1 MSDLLQGFDPQ
12 QRYDP
17 PKGWTSCKGWICC
30 KAWTAARLDPLQSLD
45 PLQRSAL
52 TPENLKQST
61 LAVSQCSVQ
70 QIPHWLKYDASVHF
84 DLKLPRLQ
92 PLRSLMQEIQEE
104 RQCAHGDEPY
114 ANGHGNEPY
123 PDAHRPQP
131 DADAHGPTT
140 FPHDPPPNGLWFF
153 LGPNPAPAPPLPPPH
168 RATSESGGAS
178 TAFMGSRYIDSDEA
192 AIEGAT
198 QDASM
203 MMQREHHPRRQSSDP
218 KRCKDI
224 KKKPKRGRDGS
235 SHTRRA

>member
-1 MSDLLQGFDPQ
+1 M
-12 QRYDP
+12 
-17 PKGWTSCKGWICC
+17 
-30 KAWTAARLDPLQSLD
+30 
-45 PLQRSAL
+45 SAL

-123 PDAHRPQP
+123 PDAHHPQA

-153 LGPNPAPAPPLPPPH
+153 LVP
-168 RATSESGGAS
+168 ATSESGGAS

>member
-1 MSDLLQGFDPQ
+1 MRRAIFGHRYRDDGAMFSCWQHPQGSRAMITSRRQSHIVQRGAVISWIRLLKD
-12 QRYDP
+12 
-17 PKGWTSCKGWICC
+17 
-30 KAWTAARLDPLQSLD
+30 
-45 PLQRSAL
+45 
-52 TPENLKQST
+52 
-61 LAVSQCSVQ
+61 
-70 QIPHWLKYDASVHF
+70 
-84 DLKLPRLQ
+84 
-92 PLRSLMQEIQEE
+92 
-104 RQCAHGDEPY
+104 
-114 ANGHGNEPY
+114 EPY

-153 LGPNPAPAPPLPPPH
+153 LGPNPAPAPPLSPPH

-178 TAFMGSRYIDSDEA
+178 TAFMGSRYVDSDEA

-224 KKKPKRGRDGS
+224 KKKPKRRRDGS

>member
-1 MSDLLQGFDPQ
+1 MHSQGHTSTQVHTSTRPKASIHRLRM
-12 QRYDP
+12 QRFFSSAASSSAGSAERP
-17 PKGWTSCKGWICC
+17 AT
-30 KAWTAARLDPLQSLD
+30 AWQ
-45 PLQRSAL
+45 
-52 TPENLKQST
+52 
-61 LAVSQCSVQ
+61 
-70 QIPHWLKYDASVHF
+70 
-84 DLKLPRLQ
+84 
-92 PLRSLMQEIQEE
+92 
-104 RQCAHGDEPY
+104 
-114 ANGHGNEPY
+114 HGNEPY

-153 LGPNPAPAPPLPPPH
+153 LVP
-168 RATSESGGAS
+168 ATSESGGAS

-192 AIEGAT
+192 AIQGAT

>member
-1 MSDLLQGFDPQ
+1 MHSQGHTSTQVHTSTRPKASIHRLRM
-12 QRYDP
+12 QRFFSSAASSSAGSAERP
-17 PKGWTSCKGWICC
+17 AT
-30 KAWTAARLDPLQSLD
+30 AWQ
-45 PLQRSAL
+45 
-52 TPENLKQST
+52 
-61 LAVSQCSVQ
+61 
-70 QIPHWLKYDASVHF
+70 
-84 DLKLPRLQ
+84 
-92 PLRSLMQEIQEE
+92 
-104 RQCAHGDEPY
+104 
-114 ANGHGNEPY
+114 HGNEPY

-153 LGPNPAPAPPLPPPH
+153 LVP
-168 RATSESGGAS
+168 ATSESGGAS
-178 TAFMGSRYIDSDEA
+178 TAFMESRYIDSDEA

>member
-1 MSDLLQGFDPQ
+1 MHSQGHTSTQVHTSTRPKASIHRLRM
-12 QRYDP
+12 QRFFSSAASSSAGSAERP
-17 PKGWTSCKGWICC
+17 AT
-30 KAWTAARLDPLQSLD
+30 AWQ
-45 PLQRSAL
+45 
-52 TPENLKQST
+52 
-61 LAVSQCSVQ
+61 
-70 QIPHWLKYDASVHF
+70 
-84 DLKLPRLQ
+84 
-92 PLRSLMQEIQEE
+92 
-104 RQCAHGDEPY
+104 
-114 ANGHGNEPY
+114 HGNEPY

-153 LGPNPAPAPPLPPPH
+153 LVP
-168 RATSESGGAS
+168 ATSESGGAS
-178 TAFMGSRYIDSDEA
+178 TAFMESRYIDSDEA
-192 AIEGAT
+192 AIQGAT

>member
-1 MSDLLQGFDPQ
+1 MHSQGHTSTQVHTSTRPKASIHRLRM
-12 QRYDP
+12 QRFFSSAASSSAGSAERP
-17 PKGWTSCKGWICC
+17 AT
-30 KAWTAARLDPLQSLD
+30 AWQ
-45 PLQRSAL
+45 
-52 TPENLKQST
+52 
-61 LAVSQCSVQ
+61 
-70 QIPHWLKYDASVHF
+70 
-84 DLKLPRLQ
+84 
-92 PLRSLMQEIQEE
+92 
-104 RQCAHGDEPY
+104 
-114 ANGHGNEPY
+114 HGNEPY

-153 LGPNPAPAPPLPPPH
+153 LVP
-168 RATSESGGAS
+168 ATSESGGAS
-178 TAFMGSRYIDSDEA
+178 TDFMGSRYIDSDEA

-203 MMQREHHPRRQSSDP
+203 MMQREHHPRGQSSDP

>member
-1 MSDLLQGFDPQ
+1 MHSQGHTSTQVHVHTSTRPKASIHRLRM
-12 QRYDP
+12 QRFFSSAASSSAGSAERP
-17 PKGWTSCKGWICC
+17 AT
-30 KAWTAARLDPLQSLD
+30 AWQL
-45 PLQRSAL
+45 
-52 TPENLKQST
+52 
-61 LAVSQCSVQ
+61 
-70 QIPHWLKYDASVHF
+70 
-84 DLKLPRLQ
+84 
-92 PLRSLMQEIQEE
+92 QEIQEE
-104 RQCAHGDEPY
+104 RQCAHGNEPY
-114 ANGHGNEPY
+114 ANGHGNELY

-153 LGPNPAPAPPLPPPH
+153 LVPNPAPAPPLPPPH

-192 AIEGAT
+192 TIEGAA

-224 KKKPKRGRDGS
+224 KKQPTRGRDGS

>member
-1 MSDLLQGFDPQ
+1 MHSQGHTSTQVHTSTWPKASIHRLRM
-12 QRYDP
+12 QRFFSSAASSSAGSAERP
-17 PKGWTSCKGWICC
+17 AT
-30 KAWTAARLDPLQSLD
+30 AWQ
-45 PLQRSAL
+45 
-52 TPENLKQST
+52 
-61 LAVSQCSVQ
+61 
-70 QIPHWLKYDASVHF
+70 
-84 DLKLPRLQ
+84 
-92 PLRSLMQEIQEE
+92 
-104 RQCAHGDEPY
+104 
-114 ANGHGNEPY
+114 HGNEPY

-153 LGPNPAPAPPLPPPH
+153 LVP
-168 RATSESGGAS
+168 ATSESGGAS
-178 TAFMGSRYIDSDEA
+178 TDFMGSRYIDSDEA
-192 AIEGAT
+192 AIQGAT

>member
-1 MSDLLQGFDPQ
+1 MHSQGHTSTQVHTSTRPKASIHRLRM
-12 QRYDP
+12 QRFFSSAASSSAGSAERP
-17 PKGWTSCKGWICC
+17 AT
-30 KAWTAARLDPLQSLD
+30 AWQ
-45 PLQRSAL
+45 
-52 TPENLKQST
+52 
-61 LAVSQCSVQ
+61 
-70 QIPHWLKYDASVHF
+70 
-84 DLKLPRLQ
+84 
-92 PLRSLMQEIQEE
+92 
-104 RQCAHGDEPY
+104 
-114 ANGHGNEPY
+114 HGNEPY

-153 LGPNPAPAPPLPPPH
+153 LGPNPAPAPLPPPH
-168 RATSESGGAS
+168 RATSESAGAS

-224 KKKPKRGRDGS
+224 KKKTKRGRDGS

>member
-1 MSDLLQGFDPQ
+1 MHSQGHTSTQVHTSTRPKASIHRLRM
-12 QRYDP
+12 QRFFSSAASSSAGSAERP
-17 PKGWTSCKGWICC
+17 AT
-30 KAWTAARLDPLQSLD
+30 AWQ
-45 PLQRSAL
+45 
-52 TPENLKQST
+52 
-61 LAVSQCSVQ
+61 
-70 QIPHWLKYDASVHF
+70 
-84 DLKLPRLQ
+84 
-92 PLRSLMQEIQEE
+92 
-104 RQCAHGDEPY
+104 
-114 ANGHGNEPY
+114 HGNEPY

-153 LGPNPAPAPPLPPPH
+153 LDPNPAPAPPLPPPH

-178 TAFMGSRYIDSDEA
+178 TAFMGSHIDTDEA

-235 SHTRRA
+235 SHTRMA

>member
-1 MSDLLQGFDPQ
+1 MHSQGHTSTQVRTSTRPKASIHRLRM
-12 QRYDP
+12 QRFFSSAASSSAGSAERP
-17 PKGWTSCKGWICC
+17 AT
-30 KAWTAARLDPLQSLD
+30 AWQ
-45 PLQRSAL
+45 
-52 TPENLKQST
+52 
-61 LAVSQCSVQ
+61 
-70 QIPHWLKYDASVHF
+70 
-84 DLKLPRLQ
+84 
-92 PLRSLMQEIQEE
+92 
-104 RQCAHGDEPY
+104 
-114 ANGHGNEPY
+114 HGNEPY

>member
-1 MSDLLQGFDPQ
+1 M
-12 QRYDP
+12 
-17 PKGWTSCKGWICC
+17 
-30 KAWTAARLDPLQSLD
+30 DPLQSLD

-153 LGPNPAPAPPLPPPH
+153 LVP
-168 RATSESGGAS
+168 ATSESGGAS
-178 TAFMGSRYIDSDEA
+178 TDFMGSRYIDSDEA
-192 AIEGAT
+192 AIQGAT

-203 MMQREHHPRRQSSDP
+203 MMQRMHHPRPQLSDP

-224 KKKPKRGRDGS
+224 KKKLKRRRDGS

>member
-1 MSDLLQGFDPQ
+1 MHSQGHTSTQVHTSTRPKASIHRLRM
-12 QRYDP
+12 QRFFSSAASSSAGSAERP
-17 PKGWTSCKGWICC
+17 AT
-30 KAWTAARLDPLQSLD
+30 AWQ
-45 PLQRSAL
+45 
-52 TPENLKQST
+52 
-61 LAVSQCSVQ
+61 
-70 QIPHWLKYDASVHF
+70 
-84 DLKLPRLQ
+84 
-92 PLRSLMQEIQEE
+92 
-104 RQCAHGDEPY
+104 
-114 ANGHGNEPY
+114 HGNEPY

-153 LGPNPAPAPPLPPPH
+153 LVP
-168 RATSESGGAS
+168 ATSESGGAS

-203 MMQREHHPRRQSSDP
+203 MMQRMHHPRPQLSDP

-224 KKKPKRGRDGS
+224 KKKPKRRRDGS

>member
-1 MSDLLQGFDPQ
+1 MHSQGHTSTQVHTSTRPKASIHRLRM
-12 QRYDP
+12 QRFFSSAASSSAGSAERP
-17 PKGWTSCKGWICC
+17 AT
-30 KAWTAARLDPLQSLD
+30 AWQ
-45 PLQRSAL
+45 
-52 TPENLKQST
+52 
-61 LAVSQCSVQ
+61 
-70 QIPHWLKYDASVHF
+70 
-84 DLKLPRLQ
+84 
-92 PLRSLMQEIQEE
+92 
-104 RQCAHGDEPY
+104 
-114 ANGHGNEPY
+114 HGNEPY

-153 LGPNPAPAPPLPPPH
+153 LVP
-168 RATSESGGAS
+168 ATSESGGAS
-178 TAFMGSRYIDSDEA
+178 TAFMESRYIDSDEA

-203 MMQREHHPRRQSSDP
+203 MMQRMHDPRRQSSDP